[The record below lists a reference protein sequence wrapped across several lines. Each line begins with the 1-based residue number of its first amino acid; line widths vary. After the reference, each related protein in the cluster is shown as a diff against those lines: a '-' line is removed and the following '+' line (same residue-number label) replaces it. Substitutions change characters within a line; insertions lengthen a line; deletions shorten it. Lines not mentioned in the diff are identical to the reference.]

1 MSATLSRREFLRFS
15 ALTAAGIA
23 AAACAKTP
31 TEAPQAATP
40 TQAAAAATPTQA
52 AKEEP
57 TATPAPAGPTEGQAP
72 MLQEQVAAGTLP
84 DVQERLPG
92 TPLVLPVVEE
102 IGQYGGTWRRA
113 WKGAGDTGGPARLWP
128 EAMVHFSPDGTEFQP
143 NVFTEWEATEMGSVY
158 TFKLRAGLKWSDG
171 VPVTADDFTYWYNDE
186 LLNEELNPSTP
197 SWMKAGGE
205 MGTIEKVDD
214 FTVRFAFAAPFPLF
228 ILRIAEPILAPAA
241 HYKQQFH
248 PNYVD
253 QATLDKMASDAG
265 FENWY
270 ELYAD
275 KGDLYDNPEL
285 PLWDPWVVTTD
296 AAAQRY
302 LAGRN
307 AYYFKV
313 DPDGNQLP
321 YLDEIAHDL
330 VEETELYLTKAI
342 AGELDMQGRF
352 VGDAANY
359 PILKENEE
367 KGDYHI
373 VEWTPTLGNSY
384 QVMFNQSYDAD
395 PVVAKYITDKKF
407 RQALSVAI
415 DRADFIEIVSLGQGT
430 PRQVTV
436 MDISPDF
443 KAEYATR
450 YIELDLDKANAWLD
464 ELGLDQK
471 DAEGFRIAPE
481 SGEALTLTI
490 SCIPDHAQNNE
501 LIKEYWAKVGIKTV
515 VKSEER
521 SVHYERMASNE
532 LQLSTWGMDGALY
545 PLWLNYAYWIVPWI
559 QGSSRIGPAFGLWRD
574 TNGEQGKEPTGDMAK
589 ALELFDQAVAEVDEE
604 KRIALA
610 SQVLDIASEGVWSMG
625 TYLLAKGFFLVK
637 NNFHNVPESA
647 VSDWILRT
655 PKNTHTEQ
663 YFKQS

>member
-1 MSATLSRREFLRFS
+1 MW
-15 ALTAAGIA
+15 
-23 AAACAKTP
+23 
-31 TEAPQAATP
+31 
-40 TQAAAAATPTQA
+40 
-52 AKEEP
+52 
-57 TATPAPAGPTEGQAP
+57 
-72 MLQEQVAAGTLP
+72 QEQVSAGSLP
-84 DVQERLPG
+84 ELEERLPDS
-92 TPLVLPVVEE
+92 PLPVPVVEE

-128 EAMVHFSPDGTEFQP
+128 DSMVHFSPDGTAFDP
-143 NVFTEWEATEMGSVY
+143 NAFIEWEAAEMGAVY
-158 TFKLRAGLKWSDG
+158 TFTIRRGLKWSDG
-171 VPVTADDFTYWYNDE
+171 EPVTADDFGYWYEDV
-186 LLNEELNPSTP
+186 LKNEELTPSTP

-205 MGTIEKVDD
+205 MGAIEKVDD
-214 FTVRFAFAAPFPLF
+214 FTVRFVFVAPFPLF
-228 ILRIAEPILAPAA
+228 ILRIAEPILPAPA
-241 HYKQQFH
+241 HYMKQFH

-253 QATLDKMASDAG
+253 RAELDQMTAAAD

-270 ELYAD
+270 ELYGD
-275 KGDLYDNPEL
+275 KGNIYDNPEL
-285 PLWDPWVVTTD
+285 PTWNPWVVTTD

-307 AYYFKV
+307 PYYFKV
-313 DPDGNQLP
+313 DPEGNQLP
-321 YLDEIAHDL
+321 YIDEIAHDL

-342 AGELDMQGRF
+342 AGELDMQGRH
-352 VGDAANY
+352 VGSADNF

-367 KGDYHI
+367 KGDYR
-373 VEWTPTLGNSY
+373 VLEWTPTLGNSY
-384 QVMFNQSYDAD
+384 QVMFNQSFDAD
-395 PVVAKYITDKKF
+395 PTIAKYITDKKF

-415 DRADFIEIVSLGQGT
+415 DREDFIEVVSLGQGT

-443 KAEYATR
+443 KPEYATR
-450 YIELDLDKANAWLD
+450 YIEYDIEQANAWLD

-490 SCIPDHAQNNE
+490 SCVPDHAESNE
-501 LIKEYWAKVGIKTV
+501 LIKEYWAEVGIKTV
-515 VKSEER
+515 VKTEER
-521 SVHYERMASNE
+521 SVHYERMSSNE

-545 PLWLNYAYWIVPWI
+545 PLWLNYAYWIVPWV

-574 TNGEQGKEPTGDMAK
+574 TNGEQGKEPTGDMAQ
-589 ALELFDQAVAEVDEE
+589 ALQLFDEAVAEVDEE

-610 SQVLDIASEGVWSMG
+610 SQVLDIASEGVWAIG
-625 TYLLAKGFFLVK
+625 TYLLAKGFFIVN
-637 NNFHNVPESA
+637 NNFRNVPESA

-663 YFKQS
+663 YFIKS